1 MRPAG
6 GGRSRR
12 GHRPGESPCA
22 VARTRRPAAQ
32 RGDPRRGSRQ
42 RHAERVSTR
51 PGSDAMTTT
60 PPRTVA
66 RNASADY
73 LRSRW
78 DDAVAAALD
87 PVARLIY
94 RSNLLGADARITN
107 TGGGNT
113 SSKIAATDPLTGET
127 VLVLWVKGSGGDLR
141 TATRA
146 NFASLY
152 LDQVLSLRDMYTRF
166 LERGPKTPAE
176 DGMVG
181 MYPHTTFDRNP
192 TPASIDTPLH
202 AFIPHAHVDHLHP
215 VAVMAIATA
224 ARGPALTREVYGD
237 DVIWTDWQR
246 PGFDLG
252 LKLERLCREHANAQG
267 VILGGH
273 GLISWADDDRECYER
288 TLTLIRRAQ
297 DFLNARDDG
306 KPAFGGPCAQPLPE
320 AERRRVLVEVL
331 PWLRGRVSRE
341 ATNVPGGALRQ
352 IATVEMRD
360 EVLEFVNSRD
370 AQRLAE
376 LGTSCPDHFLRT
388 KIKPLCV
395 DWDPQAEDAG
405 ALKIKLEAGL
415 AQYRR
420 DYAQYYAKHK
430 RADSP
435 AMRRSSPSVIL
446 IPGIGLVA
454 WGQSKSEARVT
465 AEFYGAAIGVMR
477 GAERVSHYTALDRQ
491 EAFDIEYWLLED
503 AKLKRLPAE
512 QPLDRMV
519 AVVVGA
525 GSGIGRALVSELIDQ
540 GAAVAAVDLRADQ
553 AQAVAEEAQQKAGI
567 GIGVAGTGISGAGQ
581 VVGLGA
587 DVTDRAAMRR
597 ALEDVVLAYGGL
609 DHVVVTAGYYPSP
622 DEHGNVADE
631 EWAKTFA
638 INVMGPFLVADEAWR
653 VWQAQGAG
661 LEGSLVITTSVNAV
675 VPKAGSFAY
684 DTSKAA
690 ANHLVRELAV
700 AFAPL
705 VRVNGVAPATM
716 LEGSSM
722 FPRERV
728 IASLAKYGLPH
739 DAAESTE
746 VLRDRLAA
754 FYAQRT
760 LTGRP
765 ITLADQV
772 KAIAAFLTDDF
783 RKTTGQIVNIDG
795 GLAAAFLR

>member
-22 VARTRRPAAQ
+22 GARTRRPAAR

-66 RNASADY
+66 RNASPDY

-78 DDAVAAALD
+78 DDAIAAGLD
-87 PVARLIY
+87 PVARLVY

-113 SSKIAATDPLTGET
+113 SSKIAATDPLTGKT
-127 VLVLWVKGSGGDLR
+127 VRVLWVKGSGGDLR

-152 LDQVLSLRDMYTRF
+152 LDQVLSLRDIYARF

-176 DGMVG
+176 DAMVG

-273 GLISWADDDRECYER
+273 GLISWADADRECYER

-454 WGQSKSEARVT
+454 WGKSKSEARVT
-465 AEFYGAAIGVMR
+465 AEFYSAAIGVMR
-477 GAERVSHYTALDRQ
+477 GAERVSRYTALDPQ

-503 AKLKRLPAE
+503 AKLKRLPPGL
-512 QPLDRMV
+512 PLGRTV

-525 GSGIGRALVSELIDQ
+525 GRGIGRALVRELVGQ
-540 GAAVAAVDLRADQ
+540 GATVAAVDVHADH
-553 AQAVAEEAQQKAGI
+553 AEAVAAEN
-567 GIGVAGTGISGAGQ
+567 SGAGQ
-581 VVGLGA
+581 IIGLGA
-587 DVTDRAAMRR
+587 DITDRAA
-597 ALEDVVLAYGGL
+597 
-609 DHVVVTAGYYPSP
+609 
-622 DEHGNVADE
+622 
-631 EWAKTFA
+631 
-638 INVMGPFLVADEAWR
+638 
-653 VWQAQGAG
+653 
-661 LEGSLVITTSVNAV
+661 
-675 VPKAGSFAY
+675 
-684 DTSKAA
+684 
-690 ANHLVRELAV
+690 VRHA
-700 AFAPL
+700 
-705 VRVNGVAPATM
+705 
-716 LEGSSM
+716 
-722 FPRERV
+722 
-728 IASLAKYGLPH
+728 
-739 DAAESTE
+739 
-746 VLRDRLAA
+746 
-754 FYAQRT
+754 
-760 LTGRP
+760 
-765 ITLADQV
+765 
-772 KAIAAFLTDDF
+772 
-783 RKTTGQIVNIDG
+783 
-795 GLAAAFLR
+795 